1 MQILYFIILFL
12 CLLFVFTIF
21 NVALVRDVG
30 LGILKKEM
38 SSLVIPP
45 ISGTAKIEAGIKVG
59 KVDYTVSK

>member
-1 MQILYFIILFL
+1 MVCTQIYYSITLYVQSN
-12 CLLFVFTIF
+12 FVFTIF

-45 ISGTAKIEAGIKVG
+45 INGTAHIKVG